1 VCADATIGVGIGF
14 CLVCQAQ
21 YPWTRMGEKRA
32 KRRRRERKRTKRQ
45 QQPPVLVPAGGS
57 GAVRSKP
64 EPIPTYQVV
73 PKVQPED
80 ESLGD
85 ALAIETRNEPDE
97 PEGGAAAREPRRPKP
112 NAPLAGAASAELPR
126 DESDVTQHHEVIL
139 PPE

>member
-1 VCADATIGVGIGF
+1 
-14 CLVCQAQ
+14 
-21 YPWTRMGEKRA
+21 M
-32 KRRRRERKRTKRQ
+32 
-45 QQPPVLVPAGGS
+45 
-57 GAVRSKP
+57 
-64 EPIPTYQVV
+64 

-85 ALAIETRNEPDE
+85 ALAIETRNEPDEPDE

-126 DESDVTQHHEVIL
+126 EDSDVTQHHEVIL